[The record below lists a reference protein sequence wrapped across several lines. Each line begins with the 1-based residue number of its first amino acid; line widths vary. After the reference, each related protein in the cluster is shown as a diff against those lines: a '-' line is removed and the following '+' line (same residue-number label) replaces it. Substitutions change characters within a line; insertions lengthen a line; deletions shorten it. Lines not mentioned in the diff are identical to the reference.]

1 MPGPYSPNHGVGADG
16 PPFTDPHPS
25 QPIPNPQA
33 YPPPSETDP
42 GQPTEAA
49 PPSAAY
55 PGLLP
60 PPVPYRKRKRK
71 RLVIGALVALLVI
84 AGMTT
89 AIVYG
94 ARQGGSGSGATFSE
108 PTAKAAIQGYLNAL
122 QHRDTEAIARNTL
135 CGIYD
140 AVRDRRSDQALAKL
154 SSDTFRKQFSSA
166 QVTSIDKIVYWS
178 NYQAQVLFTM
188 RVTPASGG
196 RPRDNVQG
204 IAQLLFQHNQVLVC
218 SYVLRTAG
226 TY

>member
-1 MPGPYSPNHGVGADG
+1 MPGPYSPDHDLGADG

-25 QPIPNPQA
+25 QPIPGPLVFQGT
-33 YPPPSETDP
+33 PSEKTAD
-42 GQPTEAA
+42 AA

-55 PGLLP
+55 PGPLP
-60 PPVPYRKRKRK
+60 PPVPYPRRR
-71 RLVIGALVALLVI
+71 RRRLLVGV
-84 AGMTT
+84 AVAVVLVGAMTA

-94 ARQGGSGSGATFSE
+94 ARQNASRSPGMFSE
-108 PTAKAAIQGYLNAL
+108 ATATTAIQGYLDAL

-140 AVRDRRSDQALAKL
+140 AVRDRRADQALAKL
-154 SSDTFRKQFSSA
+154 SSDAFRKQFSKA

-178 NYQAQVLFTM
+178 NYQAQVLFSM
-188 RVTPASGG
+188 RVTPATGG
-196 RPRDNVQG
+196 PARDGVQG